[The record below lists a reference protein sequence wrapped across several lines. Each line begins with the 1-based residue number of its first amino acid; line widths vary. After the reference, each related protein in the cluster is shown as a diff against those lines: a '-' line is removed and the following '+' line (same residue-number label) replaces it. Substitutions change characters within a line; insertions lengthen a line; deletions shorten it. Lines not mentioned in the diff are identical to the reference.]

1 MRSAL
6 DKLLSSYQQK
16 SQGKFAADA
25 NNDGYVS
32 AADEAYAGMR
42 GFRTRPDG
50 RDEDE
55 EGATTPLT
63 SYPSSGEPKS
73 QFDSPDQAARAV
85 MLARASGRGLEAGK
99 IMQDPNYEL
108 GSGSSLR
115 QAPRQ
120 LGTQSG
126 RIKRLAREARKQGYS
141 GAANQLFSAYA
152 AQKLGEGSAITR
164 EGDRA
169 SKMLEQEQISGQTRA
184 LENLSQKMIDYQN
197 RLLDSRMKRLEQD
210 EPDVSEP
217 RMILEDQR
225 KREQGSGTSPSGRL
239 YTGGLKTGGLTTS
252 RFFEP
257 YRTR

>member
-1 MRSAL
+1 MKDWVWEYEHVLSGTG
-6 DKLLSSYQQK
+6 KLVNNESIFSPDFIKNLRFTIE
-16 SQGKFAADA
+16 GKFAADA

-126 RIKRLAREARKQGYS
+126 RIGC
-141 GAANQLFSAYA
+141 
-152 AQKLGEGSAITR
+152 
-164 EGDRA
+164 
-169 SKMLEQEQISGQTRA
+169 
-184 LENLSQKMIDYQN
+184 
-197 RLLDSRMKRLEQD
+197 
-210 EPDVSEP
+210 
-217 RMILEDQR
+217 
-225 KREQGSGTSPSGRL
+225 
-239 YTGGLKTGGLTTS
+239 
-252 RFFEP
+252 RF
-257 YRTR
+257 